1 MDEQRAK
8 RRLCWHCRR
17 ELTDKNS
24 WRPTD
29 GFDRGAPTFYC
40 TSCQNQYFLQLA
52 KIVGTDLAYFYCCI
66 KFDVPYFPESIKES
80 YKFRMEFG
88 PWGGYITALRAAK
101 YHEANNHWAGFA
113 DGNVDIKKA
122 FTRLAEMGS
131 ESSIELL
138 ERRDRDQEE
147 NENFWGVTYGEN
159 GEAYTEAD
167 YEALNRVWDAMTEG
181 RSGISAQSK
190 MAIQDIARW
199 TLERDKL
206 MAAKE
211 FDDAKKV
218 DAMIEKLKE
227 SEQLRKKDELPQD
240 RVRIDD
246 IVKAIE
252 RAGLNM
258 MDYDELCRQ
267 LGTFM
272 FHTPYGYTRDAADQ
286 MLLLI
291 RNATAFNENVPEV
304 DRLPDEFSI
313 VDTMGEFASEPDDVE
328 KSIYKE
334 LGLAPLHMKGGGS
347 DAKTS
352 KGKQRS

>member
-8 RRLCWHCRR
+8 KKLCWHCRR

-24 WRPTD
+24 WNPTD

-40 TSCQNQYFLQLA
+40 VSCQNQYFLQLA
-52 KIVGTDLAYFYCCI
+52 KIVGTNLAYFYCAV
-66 KFDVPYFPESIKES
+66 KFDVPYLPDKIKES
-80 YKFRMEFG
+80 YKYRIEYG
-88 PWGGYITALRAAK
+88 PWGGYIVALRAAK
-101 YHEANNHWAGFA
+101 LHELGGHWAGFA
-113 DGNVDIKKA
+113 DGNVDIKKS
-122 FTRLAEMGS
+122 FRELADIGG
-131 ESSIELL
+131 ESAIELL
-138 ERRDRDQEE
+138 ESKSRTADE
-147 NENFWGVTYGEN
+147 NVYFWGVSYGET
-159 GEAYTEAD
+159 GESYTDAD
-167 YEALNRVWDAMTEG
+167 YEVLNRVWDAMTEG
-181 RSGISAQSK
+181 RSGISAQSR

-246 IVKAIE
+246 IVKAVE

-258 MDYDELCRQ
+258 MNYDELCRQ
-267 LGTFM
+267 LATFM

-291 RNATAFNENVPEV
+291 RNATAFNENVPEI
-304 DRLPDEFSI
+304 DRLPEEYAI
-313 VDTMGEFASEPDDVE
+313 VDTLGEFASEQDETE
-328 KSIYKE
+328 KAIYRD
-334 LGLAPLHMKGGGS
+334 LGLAPLHMKGGDS
-347 DAKTS
+347 NAKTGES
-352 KGKQRS
+352 K

>member
-29 GFDRGAPTFYC
+29 GFERGAPTFYC
-40 TSCQNQYFLQLA
+40 TGCQNQYYVWLA
-52 KIVGTDLAYFYCCI
+52 KIVGSDLAYFYCAI
-66 KFDVPYFPESIKES
+66 KFDVPYVPEQIKKS
-80 YKFRMEFG
+80 YTFRMEYG

-101 YHEANNHWAGFA
+101 YHDTNNRWAAFA
-113 DGNVDIKKA
+113 DGNTDIRTA
-122 FTRLAEMGS
+122 FARLAELGA
-131 ESSIELL
+131 ESTIELK
-138 ERRDRDQEE
+138 EQKSRDAEE
-147 NENFWGVTYGEN
+147 NEYLWGKTYGEH
-159 GEAYTEAD
+159 GKRYTAAD
-167 YEALNRVWDAMTEG
+167 YEALNRVYDAMTEG

-240 RVRIDD
+240 RARLDD
-246 IVKAIE
+246 IVKAVE
-252 RAGLNM
+252 RAGLNL
-258 MDYDELCRQ
+258 MDYDELRRQ
-267 LGTFM
+267 LATFM

-291 RNATAFNENVPEV
+291 RNATAFNENVPEI
-304 DRLPDEFSI
+304 DRLPDEFAMS
-313 VDTMGEFASEPDDVE
+313 DPLGEFATSQDDTE
-328 KSIYKE
+328 RAIYKD
-334 LGLAPLHMKGGGS
+334 LGLAPLHMKGGQAG
-347 DAKTS
+347 AQTTKN
-352 KGKQRS
+352 K